1 MDTLPWSRPVQ
12 FETDVG
18 RHRVLVSTEEA
29 SHYLLN
35 NWPSI
40 PGPRFFDAKRA
51 CLDVMA
57 GMGEPDDAR
66 AAFIAACEEAHVHVM
81 Q

>member
-1 MDTLPWSRPVQ
+1 METLPWSRPVQ

-18 RHRVLVSTEEA
+18 SHRVLVSTEEA
-29 SHYLLN
+29 FHYLLN

-40 PGPRFFDAKRA
+40 PRPRFFDAKRA
-51 CLDVMA
+51 CLDVLA
-57 GMGEPDDAR
+57 GTGEPEDAR
-66 AAFIAACEEAHVHVM
+66 TAFIAVCEEAHVHVT